1 MRFLKESAIRLST
14 SLWLATMLQFLHM
27 GKPDQA
33 KPSPLPEA
41 QSGMQVVPSL
51 LHCIHCNARQHQ
63 TAGSTDADR
72 GMIPRAISL
81 IFKKMAADTHQ
92 QYNLH
97 ISYMEIYNS
106 TAYDLLDPS
115 RDIKEL
121 SDLPPVTIL
130 EDDEGRFHMRQL
142 SLNACV
148 PPQIK
153 HKLIALNCDMF
164 SCGFKDY
171 PMPQL

>member
-1 MRFLKESAIRLST
+1 
-14 SLWLATMLQFLHM
+14 
-27 GKPDQA
+27 
-33 KPSPLPEA
+33 
-41 QSGMQVVPSL
+41 
-51 LHCIHCNARQHQ
+51 
-63 TAGSTDADR
+63 
-72 GMIPRAISL
+72 MIPRAISL

-92 QYNLH
+92 QYALH

-142 SLNACV
+142 SLNPYAS
-148 PPQIK
+148 
-153 HKLIALNCDMF
+153 
-164 SCGFKDY
+164 SCFCADES
-171 PMPQL
+171 MPQTALRSVVSHRTMAHDHSDHLSS